1 MEQTKRLTCIQTAI
15 KAKELP
21 GGYIDN
27 KTTWEFPPVENIDS
41 KGNKSI
47 WTISVFAYDIK
58 KNKKVPIDIT
68 WITCPI
74 HNQPNS
80 DIIAKIL
87 TTVKKHTGHLQVNDE
102 IEVLT
107 GKNIGKLNA
116 TTPISQAIGEAYR
129 KYVNKHKL
137 SNKPDKVYN
146 KVRPFP
152 MLLKKSGS
160 TKSSTLTESDYKI
173 GVAIQP
179 KLDGI
184 RTIAHM
190 LTDKTIEFYSRKGLS
205 FSGLNHIATEVHR
218 MLIQQ
223 EVYKPIDIYLDGEIY
238 IHNVPL
244 QELSGAIRGENN
256 QMKDSLEFHIFDCF
270 ILSQPDMYQRDRYDF
285 LKSLFKERY
294 RYTKLVPTFIVHDEE
309 VLMQYYNRF
318 ISDNYEGAI
327 SRKPTGIYK
336 FGVGNQ
342 RSNDVTKI
350 KPFSTDEFEVVGY
363 EDGRGR
369 DKGAVK
375 FILKTA
381 DGEEFAAVPN
391 MTIER
396 RKGLFDQFKSNP
408 KHFDKKYLKKMA
420 TIQYA
425 IKSKKGIPTQPKF
438 ITLRD
443 YES

>member
-1 MEQTKRLTCIQTAI
+1 MEQSKRLTCIQTAI
-15 KAKELP
+15 KSKELP
-21 GGYIDN
+21 GMYIDN

-47 WTISVFAYDIK
+47 WTISVFAYDTDADK
-58 KNKKVPIDIT
+58 KIPIDIT

-74 HNQPNS
+74 LKQPASN
-80 DIIAKIL
+80 IIAKIL

-102 IEVLT
+102 VEVVK

-116 TTPISQAIGEAYR
+116 TTPISQAISEAYR
-129 KYVNKHKL
+129 KYINKYKL

-146 KVRPFP
+146 EVRPFP

-160 TKSSTLTESDYKI
+160 TKSSTLTDADFKI

-190 LTDKTIEFYSRKGLS
+190 LNDKTIEFYSRKGLS
-205 FSGLNHIATEVHR
+205 FSGLNHIAVEVCR
-218 MLIQQ
+218 MLLQQ
-223 EVYKPIDIYLDGEIY
+223 ETYKFTDIYLDGEIY
-238 IHNVPL
+238 IHNTPL

-256 QMKDSLEFHIFDCF
+256 QMKDKLEFHIFDCF
-270 ILSQPDMYQRDRYDF
+270 ILSQPDMIQNDRYKF
-285 LKSLFKERY
+285 LKSLFREKY
-294 RYTKLVPTFIVHDEE
+294 RYTKLVPTFIVHNEE
-309 VLMQYYNRF
+309 KLMQHYDEF
-318 ISDNYEGAI
+318 IRDNYEGAI

-336 FGVGNQ
+336 FGVGSQ

-375 FILKTA
+375 FILKTE
-381 DGEEFAAVPN
+381 DGNEFAAVPN

-396 RKGLFDQFKSNP
+396 RKELFDLFKSNP
-408 KHFDKKYLKKMA
+408 KHFNKNYLKKMA

-425 IKSKKGIPTQPKF
+425 IKSIKGIPTQPKF

-443 YES
+443 YE